1 MSQLQMLQ
9 ATHHSNVPVRI
20 ETADLDTLPGS
31 PIAFVLL
38 LQVIRSWIDWSKA
51 WTAALARHMDVYRP
65 EAHYMR
71 GPGPKCRAKFAQ
83 AHSQAH

>member
-9 ATHHSNVPVRI
+9 ASLDSNGPVRI
-20 ETADLDTLPGS
+20 ETTSLDALPGS
-31 PIAFVLL
+31 RAALALP
-38 LQVIRSWIDWSKA
+38 LQVMRWIGWSKA
-51 WTAALARHMDVYRP
+51 WTAALARQMDVYRP

-83 AHSQAH
+83 VHSEAL